1 MEPSEKQYF
10 RKVAFGERLTQART
24 RLKLSQEALAEAVG
38 TTARSISRWEHD
50 QAIPQQYYRERLCE
64 VLQTTPEALF
74 GESDEKQQG
83 VEKQSPIWHVPYPRN
98 PYFTGREDILY
109 QLHERLHQE
118 RQIALTQPQIMSGLG
133 GIGKTQTALEYLYR
147 FRDDYQTVLW
157 VGAETPEILMS
168 DYRMLAHLFQLPEK
182 DSSDQILLRE
192 AIKRWF
198 HSRTN
203 WLLVFDNVEDMEQLH
218 VMLPDTSQ
226 GHILI
231 TTRSQ
236 IVGTLGFHIDLQ
248 KMEPAEGALF
258 LLRRARLLP
267 SDASLEDAPPSLLA
281 QANTLVELLDG
292 LPLAL
297 DQAGAYIEET
307 ACSLSDYLER
317 YATRRTTLLS
327 TRGTL
332 SNHHPASVTT
342 TLALTIQQV
351 EQESPAGADLL
362 RLCAF
367 LHADAIPEALI
378 IQAGKHLGPTLQP
391 ISADSLLL
399 DAVIRELRRFS
410 LIYRDTE
417 MRTLGIH
424 RLVQAMLKDEM
435 TEHDHKLW
443 VERIIQTMI
452 HIFPDYR
459 NILSH
464 EAHKQSGYQMLLPH
478 VLSCTAHIGELKIN
492 SPEAAELLYRVAYYV
507 QYLGNHALAAS
518 LLLQAFDIAQQVFGK
533 EHITTA
539 FYLHELGLISLGLG
553 QYIRA
558 EEYLLSALAIRKTI
572 QGPAHL
578 DTAETLEI
586 LANLYGRQ
594 GKYTQA
600 ISSAQQALAT
610 KRQSLGWDHHAVAP
624 TLNALAI
631 ALMHKGQGLQA
642 IELLQ
647 KAISISKKALGAD
660 HFAVA
665 AFLKSLGHVYH
676 FQNQYVPAF
685 AFYQQALQ
693 IFEQKLGSYH
703 PAISSVLV
711 GLGNVSFELKQ
722 YHQAEAFYQKA
733 LQLYEK
739 HPVPDPYELAYA
751 LTSLGELFI
760 AQNHLHLAKPLLH
773 QALINFGE
781 AFLNETIDNQEV
793 VRCLFIIADH
803 LVKEGHLML
812 AENRYRQALLKG
824 ESILGLEHPYTI
836 YCHNRLETISVE
848 KEPEYDYP
856 EPSLAGKE
864 AINNPHRTS
873 K

>member
-1 MEPSEKQYF
+1 MEPSEKHYF
-10 RKVAFGERLTQART
+10 RKVAFGERLAQART

-38 TTARSISRWEHD
+38 TTARSISRWEHN

-64 VLQTTPEALF
+64 ALQTTPEALF
-74 GESDEKQQG
+74 GESDAKQQEA
-83 VEKQSPIWHVPYPRN
+83 EKLTPLWHVPYPRN

-118 RQIALTQPQIMSGLG
+118 HQIALTQPQIMSGLG
-133 GIGKTQTALEYLYR
+133 GIGKTQTALEYIYR
-147 FRDDYQTVLW
+147 FRDNYQTVLW
-157 VGAETPEILMS
+157 VGAETLEILMS

-198 HSRTN
+198 HSHTN

-218 VMLPDTSQ
+218 LMLPDARQ

-248 KMEPAEGALF
+248 KMEPEEGALF

-267 SDASLEDAPPSLLA
+267 PDAALADAPPSLLA
-281 QANTLVELLDG
+281 QANKLVELLDG

-307 ACSLSDYLER
+307 ACSLPDYLER
-317 YATRRTTLLS
+317 YATRRTILLS

-332 SNHHPASVTT
+332 SNHHPDSVTT
-342 TLALTIQQV
+342 TLALAVQQV
-351 EQESPAGADLL
+351 EQKSPAAANLL

-367 LHADAIPEALI
+367 LYAEAIPEEFFIRTGEALS
-378 IQAGKHLGPTLQP
+378 IQLQS
-391 ISADSLLL
+391 ISDDFFLL
-399 DAVIRELRRFS
+399 DEAIRELRRFS
-410 LIYRDTE
+410 LLRREAETK
-417 MRTLGIH
+417 TLSIH
-424 RLVQAMLKDEM
+424 RLVQAVLKDEM
-435 TEHDHKLW
+435 NECDHKLW
-443 VERIIQTMI
+443 VERIIQTML

-464 EAHKQSGYQMLLPH
+464 EAHKQSGYQMHLPH
-478 VLSCTAHIGELKIN
+478 VLSCTAHIRELKIN

-507 QYLGNHALAAS
+507 QYLGNHALASS

-572 QGPAHL
+572 QGPDHL

-594 GKYTQA
+594 GKFTQA
-600 ISSAQQALAT
+600 ISSAQQALVT
-610 KRQSLGWDHHAVAP
+610 KRQILGWDHHAIAP

-693 IFEQKLGSYH
+693 IFEQKLGPYH

-733 LQLYEK
+733 VQLYEK
-739 HPVPDPYELAYA
+739 HPAPDPYELAYA
-751 LTSLGELFI
+751 LTSLGELFM
-760 AQNHLHLAKPLLH
+760 AQNCLHLARPFLYRT
-773 QALINFGE
+773 LINLGE
-781 AFLNETIDNQEV
+781 SSLNENIDNQEV

-812 AENRYRQALLKG
+812 AQNRYRQALLKG
-824 ESILGLEHPYTI
+824 ENMLGLEHPYTA
-836 YCHNRLETISVE
+836 YCRGRLEAISV
-848 KEPEYDYP
+848 
-856 EPSLAGKE
+856 G
-864 AINNPHRTS
+864 AISEHEEFSWARLS
-873 K
+873 RERSY

>member
-1 MEPSEKQYF
+1 MEPSEKQLF
-10 RKVAFGERLTQART
+10 SKVAFGERLAQART

-74 GESDEKQQG
+74 AENEEKQQG
-83 VEKQSPIWHVPYPRN
+83 VEKQTPLWHVPYPRN
-98 PYFTGREDILY
+98 PYFTGREDTLY

-118 RQIALTQPQIMSGLG
+118 RRIALTQPQIMSGLG

-182 DSSDQILLRE
+182 DSSNHILLRE
-192 AIKRWF
+192 AVKRWF
-198 HSRTN
+198 HSHTN

-218 VMLPDTSQ
+218 IMLPDTRQ

-236 IVGTLGFHIDLQ
+236 IAGSLGFHIDLQ
-248 KMEPAEGALF
+248 KMESAEGALF
-258 LLRRARLLP
+258 LLRRARLLR
-267 SDASLEDAPPSLLA
+267 SDAALEDALPSLLA
-281 QANTLVELLDG
+281 QANTLVEFLDG

-317 YATRRTTLLS
+317 YATRRTVLLS
-327 TRGTL
+327 IRGTL
-332 SNHHPASVTT
+332 SNHHPDSVTT
-342 TLALTIQQV
+342 TLALAIQQV
-351 EQESPAGADLL
+351 EQRSPAADLL
-362 RLCAF
+362 RVCAF
-367 LHADAIPEALI
+367 LHAEAIPEEFF
-378 IQAGKHLGPTLQP
+378 IQAGEVLSMQLRPLSNDP
-391 ISADSLLL
+391 LLL
-399 DAVIRELRRFS
+399 DEAIRELRRFS
-410 LIYRDTE
+410 LIYRDSE
-417 MRTLGIH
+417 MSTLSIH
-424 RLVQAMLKDEM
+424 RLVQAVLKDEM
-435 TEHDHKLW
+435 NEREHKLW
-443 VERIIQTMI
+443 VERIIQTML

-464 EAHKQSGYQMLLPH
+464 EVHKQSGYQMLLPH

-558 EEYLLSALAIRKTI
+558 EEYLLSALAIRETV
-572 QGPAHL
+572 QGPDHL

-586 LANLYGRQ
+586 LANLYGYQ

-600 ISSAQQALAT
+600 IVSAQQALAI
-610 KRQSLGWDHHAVAP
+610 KKQILGWDHHAVAP
-624 TLNALAI
+624 TLNALGS
-631 ALMHKGQGLQA
+631 ALMHKGNEQQA
-642 IELLQ
+642 IELIQ

-676 FQNQYVPAF
+676 FQKQYILAF
-685 AFYQQALQ
+685 AAYQQALQ
-693 IFEQKLGSYH
+693 IFEQKLGLYH
-703 PAISSVLV
+703 PSISSVLV
-711 GLGNVSFELKQ
+711 ALGNVSFELKQ
-722 YHQAEAFYQKA
+722 YHQTEAFYQKA
-733 LQLYEK
+733 VQLYEK
-739 HPVPDPYELAYA
+739 HPAPDPYELAYA
-751 LTSLGELFI
+751 LTCLGELFI
-760 AQNHLHLAKPLLH
+760 AQNHLHLARHFLH
-773 QALINFGE
+773 RALINLGE
-781 AFLNETIDNQEV
+781 SSFPLNEKIDYQEV

-824 ESILGLEHPYTI
+824 ESMLGLEHPYTI
-836 YCHNRLETISVE
+836 YCRNRLETISVE
-848 KEPEYDYP
+848 KDPAY
-856 EPSLAGKE
+856 
-864 AINNPHRTS
+864 N
-873 K
+873 